1 MKITETKIINYLE
14 FKEKLHCFLINEYN
28 QTNHSSIKVSP
39 IKKWSEQLFLPN
51 MPNSLEELDLL
62 LLEIPKTRKVHS
74 DGIHFQ
80 GLRYTNPN
88 LSAFVGEPVLIR
100 YTPNDLAE
108 IRVFYKN
115 QFLCNAISPDI
126 SNYEIN
132 MDDLIFARNKRKK
145 LLKQKIQVPSSV
157 ELLIEEKKYE
167 EITTPPKKSALKRYY
182 NE

>member
-1 MKITETKIINYLE
+1 
-14 FKEKLHCFLINEYN
+14 
-28 QTNHSSIKVSP
+28 
-39 IKKWSEQLFLPN
+39 
-51 MPNSLEELDLL
+51 MPSSLEELDLL

-74 DGIHFQ
+74 DRIHFQ

-132 MDDLIFARNKRKK
+132 MDDLIFARNK
-145 LLKQKIQVPSSV
+145 QKIQVPSSV

>member
-1 MKITETKIINYLE
+1 M
-14 FKEKLHCFLINEYN
+14 
-28 QTNHSSIKVSP
+28 
-39 IKKWSEQLFLPN
+39 
-51 MPNSLEELDLL
+51 
-62 LLEIPKTRKVHS
+62 
-74 DGIHFQ
+74 
-80 GLRYTNPN
+80 
-88 LSAFVGEPVLIR
+88 
-100 YTPNDLAE
+100 AE